1 MRKWRVSSS
10 SSHLVD
16 RSDQVPALFQG
27 AEAEASEDLAA
38 LQRQAQGLGFPL
50 MVKAAAGGGGRGMRL
65 VHEAAQL
72 QQVGLAFLKTRY
84 RVGQIGGAL
93 KL

>member
-1 MRKWRVSSS
+1 MV
-10 SSHLVD
+10 HLACHWQD
-16 RSDQVPALFQG
+16 LSQQG
-27 AEAEASEDLAA
+27 
-38 LQRQAQGLGFPL
+38 F
-50 MVKAAAGGGGRGMRL
+50 MAGAVAIVGADGRYYARL
-65 VHEAAQL
+65 VLVQVFFQL